1 MLDTTDEKMEWFYM
15 AGPGGTIAIKA
26 EYAAK
31 AKREA
36 AERWGC
42 GADEIRVTGE
52 EPYNTKTEVTTSE
65 ND

>member
-1 MLDTTDEKMEWFYM
+1 MKWFYM
-15 AGPGGTIAIKA
+15 VGPGGTIAIKA
-26 EYAAK
+26 EYASK

-52 EPYNTKTEVTTSE
+52 ETYKVPSSTK
-65 ND
+65 